1 MSSPTPGHPRKKVR
15 NVYGLRNQANP
26 APRKSSADSVDSDS
40 SRDVDHKKKHLSRGL
55 DIELTVAFDSARLDW
70 CKEDAAGSDSE
81 IEEMSEWEELDD
93 EAFGKALADM
103 ALKND
108 AKDCDWIPP
117 RFRRQK
123 KGNEHST
130 FNGFVA

>member
-1 MSSPTPGHPRKKVR
+1 MPPGHPRKKAR
-15 NVYGLRNQANP
+15 NLNGLQNQANS
-26 APRKSSADSVDSDS
+26 APCEASADSVDSDS
-40 SRDVDHKKKHLSRGL
+40 SCDVDHKGKYLSGEL
-55 DIELTVAFDSARLDW
+55 DIDLTVAFDSACLDW

-93 EAFGKALADM
+93 ENFGKALVDM

-108 AKDCDWIPP
+108 AKDYDWIPP

-130 FNGFVA
+130 SNGFIA